1 MSGRKFHKAVSIE
14 SWMVVIFE
22 RRNIF
27 NDTNVINLVKNL
39 KKNLLG
45 PMYSDNYLYKYIG

>member
-39 KKNLLG
+39 KKI
-45 PMYSDNYLYKYIG
+45 YLVPCVLIIIFINV

>member
-27 NDTNVINLVKNL
+27 NDTNVINLVK
-39 KKNLLG
+39 KNK
-45 PMYSDNYLYKYIG
+45 NKTYLVPCILITIFINI